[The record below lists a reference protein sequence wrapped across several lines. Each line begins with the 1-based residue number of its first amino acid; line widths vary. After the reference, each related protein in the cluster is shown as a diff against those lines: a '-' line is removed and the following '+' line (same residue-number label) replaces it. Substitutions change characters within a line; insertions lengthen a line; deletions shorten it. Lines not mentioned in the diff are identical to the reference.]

1 MRNFN
6 RIYSSSLGE
15 TVVATGGQMS
25 SQEKPECV
33 RMCVGYKNLKGLRGK
48 RSRKQKGER
57 ERERRQKELGT
68 INLRLAITQK
78 NLRERENSTAVE
90 TTEAFRNTTATSE

>member
-1 MRNFN
+1 
-6 RIYSSSLGE
+6 
-15 TVVATGGQMS
+15 MS